1 MKNKITSLVLA
12 FVAMLFVACATD
24 EKDLFSQSASE
35 RIETSVVA
43 NKALLQVEIILKAV
57 TPFLLSLRMVKP
69 QLHQILYLQILPQHL
84 SMR

>member
-43 NKALLQVEIILKAV
+43 NKALLESAEGGWE
-57 TPFLLSLRMVKP
+57 
-69 QLHQILYLQILPQHL
+69 LH
-84 SMR
+84 